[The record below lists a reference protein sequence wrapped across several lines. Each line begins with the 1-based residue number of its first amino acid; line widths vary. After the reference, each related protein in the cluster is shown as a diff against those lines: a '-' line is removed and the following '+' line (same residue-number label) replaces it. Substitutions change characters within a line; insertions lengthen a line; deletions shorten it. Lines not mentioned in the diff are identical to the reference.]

1 MRFLGITRREVLMMP
16 LEEMVELY
24 WFMYIDLNEANTG
37 GPGFFELFDAIGE
50 LR

>member
-1 MRFLGITRREVLMMP
+1 MRFLGFTRREVLMMP

-24 WFMYIDLNEANTG
+24 WFMYIDLNEADPNV
-37 GPGFFELFDAIGE
+37 PGFFDLFDAIGE